1 MIKNE
6 RILQI
11 EYRGER
17 MANSK
22 ISKVYQLLV
31 PLLPPNNNNMCFFEK
46 SVKFTNNNNNKEG
59 GKLNE
64 DSSNLCPSLL

>member
-6 RILQI
+6 RKLQI

-17 MANSK
+17 LANSK

-31 PLLPPNNNNMCFFEK
+31 PLLPPNNNNMCFFDK
-46 SVKFTNNNNNKEG
+46 SVNFINNNKEG